1 MENSTAEKE
10 KVIAI
15 VGPTCTGKTAL
26 SLFLAKHIPCEII
39 CCDSRNVYRYFDIG
53 SAKPS
58 KSEQAEVP
66 HHLIDVVEPDE
77 NFTAAQFAE
86 SATTAIKEISERGR
100 VPIICGGT
108 GFYARALLEGL
119 KMPQVPPNEVLREE
133 LRQEE
138 EKSPGVLHK
147 KLKALDPQAA
157 EKLNPRDLFRVTR
170 ALEVCLLSGEA
181 FSKLADYAESPFDVL
196 WIGLT
201 IKDREKL
208 KVLLKKRLKAQFEA
222 GLLKEVEDLL
232 KRFGPTQKVMNT
244 VNYRDLVKYFQGEY
258 TLEEAVEHAD
268 RHNYQLARR
277 QLMWFKTNEKINWFY
292 VDEEEFQNIE
302 QEVLE
307 KCRAFL
313 GA

>member
-1 MENSTAEKE
+1 MENSAAEKE

-26 SLFLAKHIPCEII
+26 SLFLAKHIPSEII

-86 SATTAIKEISERGR
+86 SATRAIKDISERGR
-100 VPIICGGT
+100 VPIVCGGT

-119 KMPQVPPNEVLREE
+119 KMPQVPPNEALREE

-138 EKSPGVLHK
+138 EKSPGLLHER
-147 KLKALDPQAA
+147 LKALDPVAA

-181 FSKLADYAESPFDVL
+181 FSKLADCAESPFNVL

-208 KVLLKKRLKAQFEA
+208 KLLLKKRLKAQFEA

-232 KRFGPTQKVMNT
+232 KKFGPTQKVMNT

-292 VDEEEFQNIE
+292 VDEEEFEKIE

>member
-1 MENSTAEKE
+1 MNSLVQSKE
-10 KVIAI
+10 KVVAI

-26 SLFLAKHIPCEII
+26 SLFLARHIPCEII

-58 KSEQAEVP
+58 KAEQAAVP

-86 SATTAIKEISERGR
+86 CATSAIKEISERGKL
-100 VPIICGGT
+100 PIICGGT

-119 KMPQVPPNEVLREE
+119 KMPKVPPNDALRAQLKE
-133 LRQEE
+133 QED
-138 EKSPGVLHK
+138 KTPGSLHER
-147 KLKALDPQAA
+147 LKELDPVAA
-157 EKLNPRDLFRVTR
+157 EKLNPRDLFRVIR

-181 FSKLADYAESPFDVL
+181 FSKLADSAEEPFDVL

-222 GLLKEVEDLL
+222 GLLAEVEDLL

-258 TLEEAVEHAD
+258 TLEQAVEQAD

-277 QLMWFKTNEKINWFY
+277 QLMWFKMNEKINWFY
-292 VDEEEFQNIE
+292 VDEEDMEKIE
-302 QEVLE
+302 QEVLQ
-307 KCRAFL
+307 KCQAFL
-313 GA
+313 AV